1 MTGQGKSAY
10 LSFDPIG
17 LCSCRAQTNKVIK
30 GKTREQTCIALLLGF
45 RALTLWA
52 CDGAFACPS
61 FCLSKM

>member
-1 MTGQGKSAY
+1 MTEQGKSAY

-30 GKTREQTCIALLLGF
+30 GKTRERLGF

-52 CDGAFACPS
+52 CDGTFACPS